1 MAKITISRIF
11 ETSKILAT
19 EPGQI
24 LQDFINYM
32 SQLAEQ
38 TLRNLRNGLTFTDNF
53 DCLVST
59 VALSDGVDQVV
70 NTSGRQPSGI
80 LPLRVVSTAYGADS
94 FAWYIDE
101 TGATHVTMTF
111 TNSPTKAQ
119 NVVLLILFG

>member
-38 TLRNLRNGLTFTDNF
+38 TLRNLRNGLTFADNF
-53 DCLVST
+53 DCLIST
-59 VALSDGVDQVV
+59 VSLKDGVEQVI
-70 NTSGRQPSGI
+70 NTSGRQPTGI
-80 LPLRVVSTAYGADS
+80 IPLRVVSTAYGSAGLV
-94 FAWYIDE
+94 WYIDE
-101 TGATHVTMTF
+101 TGATKVSVTF
-111 TNSPTKAQ
+111 TNSPPTAQ